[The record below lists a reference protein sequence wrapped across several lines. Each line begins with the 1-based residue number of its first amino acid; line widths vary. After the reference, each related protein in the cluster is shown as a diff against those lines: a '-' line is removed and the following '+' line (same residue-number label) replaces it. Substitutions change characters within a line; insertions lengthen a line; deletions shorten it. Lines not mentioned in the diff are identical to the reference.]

1 MHKYL
6 SKLASLRA
14 LLAVAVL
21 GLGLGLSMPGH
32 ADNLSDSQV
41 TTKVKAALA
50 TVKSIKGANIAVKT
64 VDGVVTLS
72 GTVSDPHAKFAAVAA
87 VIDLE
92 GVRILDDQLKT
103 QTDHNEVAEANTGG
117 R

>member
-1 MHKYL
+1 MDTQ
-6 SKLASLRA
+6 SKRTSLRT

-21 GLGLGLSMPGH
+21 GLSVGLPAMAG
-32 ADNLSDSQV
+32 DLSDSQV
-41 TTKVKAALA
+41 TMKVKAALA
-50 TVKSIKGANIAVKT
+50 TVKSIKGASIAVKT

-87 VIDLE
+87 VVDLQ

-103 QTDHNEVAEANTGG
+103 KIDRNEVAAAGTGSL
-117 R
+117 